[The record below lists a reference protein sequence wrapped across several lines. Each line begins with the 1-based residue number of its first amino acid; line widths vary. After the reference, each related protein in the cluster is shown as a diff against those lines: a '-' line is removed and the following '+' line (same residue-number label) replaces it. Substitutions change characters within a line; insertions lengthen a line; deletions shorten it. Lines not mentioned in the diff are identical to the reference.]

1 MRILKFNLLFIIFT
15 STLMSAFAG
24 NEDGYNI
31 KIKVN
36 GVKDSLC
43 YLANYFGDKQYIKD
57 SVRSDAAG
65 TYIFKGK
72 EKLPGGI
79 YLFVLPGRK
88 YFELVI
94 DKEQEFT
101 METDTGNYIKNM
113 KVKGSADNKLFYE
126 YLNFVTEKGKEVESL
141 KPVMSSKNKD
151 SAKVAKARVAVID
164 SLVSN
169 YKLDYIKKH
178 PETLLAKVFLA
189 AQEPKIPETPT
200 LPDGK
205 KDSTFAF
212 RYYKSHFFD
221 NIDFSDDRIL
231 RTPVFHGKLQQYI
244 KDLTLQIPDSV
255 NKEAD
260 YLVGKAIGNKEMF
273 KYVVWFITNSYENSN
288 IMGMDAVFVH
298 MVKNYYTKELA
309 TWVDSVNLYK
319 IQERA
324 KLLDPILIGKPAP
337 YMILQDTAGK
347 WRSLYDIKAK
357 YTLLFFWDPDCGHCQ
372 KTVPK
377 LVEFYNKN
385 KAKYDI
391 EIYGANTA
399 VEEEKWKKFVK
410 DKGIK
415 WINVADL
422 KTQNNFRHEYDV
434 SSTPQLYLLDKDK
447 KIIAKKLDVETL
459 EDFLKHLNKE
469 DTKDSKDPKFDDH
482 PFNK

>member
-1 MRILKFNLLFIIFT
+1 MRILKIKLLLIVLA
-15 STLMSAFAG
+15 STVISAYAG
-24 NEDGYNI
+24 NDNGYTI
-31 KIKVN
+31 KVKVN

-43 YLANYFGDKQYIKD
+43 FLANYFGDKQYIKD
-57 SVRSDAAG
+57 SVRSDATG

-79 YLFVLPGRK
+79 YLFVVPGRK
-88 YFELVI
+88 YFELVV
-94 DKEQEFT
+94 DKEQEFS
-101 METDTGNYIKNM
+101 METDTGNFIKNM
-113 KVKGSADNKLFYE
+113 KVKGSVDNKLFYE
-126 YLNFVTEKGKEVESL
+126 YLNFVTDKGKEVEAL
-141 KPVMSSKNKD
+141 KPAMNSKNKD
-151 SAKVAKARVAVID
+151 SSKVAKTKIAEID

-169 YKLDYIKKH
+169 YKLDYIKKN
-178 PETLLAKVFLA
+178 PETLLAKVFLS
-189 AQEPKIPETPT
+189 AQEPKIPEVPI
-200 LPDGK
+200 LPNGK

-212 RYYKSHFFD
+212 IYYKSHFFD
-221 NIDFSDDRIL
+221 KVDFNDDRIL
-231 RTPVFHGKLQQYI
+231 RTPVFHGRLQQYI
-244 KDLTLQIPDSV
+244 KDLTLQVPDSV

-260 YLVGKAIGNKEMF
+260 YLVGKAMGNKEIF
-273 KYVVWFITNSYENSN
+273 KYVVWYITNQYENSN

-319 IQERA
+319 IQDRA
-324 KLLDPILIGKPAP
+324 KQLDPILIGKPAP
-337 YMILQDTAGK
+337 YLILQDTAGK

-372 KTVPK
+372 KTMPK
-377 LVEFYNKN
+377 LVEFYNRAKT
-385 KAKYDI
+385 KYDL

-399 VEEEKWKKFVK
+399 VEEEKWKKFIK
-410 DKGIK
+410 EKGLK
-415 WINVADL
+415 WPNVADL

-434 SSTPQLYLLDKDK
+434 SSTPQLFLLDKDK

-469 DTKDSKDPKFDDH
+469 DAKDPKFDDH